1 MDKFSELLLSLR
13 RYVTDIEIGDI
24 IEILII
30 AYLLYHIMLWIKKTR
45 AWTLLKGLIVLGIF
59 GAIAVIFRMHTIL
72 WLGKNILGYAVTALL
87 IVMQP
92 ELRKALEELGK
103 KGILTAVLP
112 FDPKQRDAG
121 TISEKTINE
130 IVRACVEM
138 SKVRTGALIVI
149 EREQSLE
156 DYERTGIEVDAIL
169 SSQLLI
175 NIFEHNTPLH
185 DGAVTVRGN
194 RITSATCYL
203 PLTEQE
209 NLSKEMGTRH
219 RAGVGISEVV
229 DCVTVI
235 VSEQTGTISVAVDG
249 QIERNFD
256 REKLRNR
263 LVELIDLGG
272 GEEKKQRIKL
282 MKGKDKAKA

>member
-13 RYVTDIEIGDI
+13 RYVSDIKIGDI
-24 IEILII
+24 IEIVII
-30 AYLLYHIMLWIKKTR
+30 AYLLYHILLWIKKTR
-45 AWTLLKGLIVLGIF
+45 AWTLLKGLIVLGGF
-59 GAIAVIFRMHTIL
+59 GAIAVLFRMHTIL
-72 WLGKNILGYAVTALL
+72 WMGKNILGYAVTALL
-87 IVMQP
+87 VVMQP

-103 KGILTAVLP
+103 KGLLTSVLP
-112 FDPKQRDAG
+112 FETRQRDAG
-121 TISEKTINE
+121 AFAEKTINE

-138 SKVRTGALIVI
+138 SKVRTGALIVMG
-149 EREQSLE
+149 RTQSLE
-156 DYERTGIEVDAIL
+156 DYERTGIEVDAIV

-185 DGAVTVRGN
+185 DGAVIVRGN

-203 PLTEQE
+203 PLTDQE
-209 NLSKEMGTRH
+209 NMSKEMGTRH
-219 RAGVGISEVV
+219 RAGVGISEKV

-249 QIERNFD
+249 QIERNLD
-256 REKLRNR
+256 KEHLRNK

-282 MKGKDKAKA
+282 MKGKDKTKA